1 MIDPENVPLVT
12 NAELLARYVT
22 TSRHFRSSDN
32 TVKQDLFMPHP
43 YIELSVTRH
52 LDATEPEI
60 WEVGFD
66 VVATQ
71 IDRKLYGRTD
81 IQACDCNIDSLQVT
95 AKPILPKNPNHA
107 DIEGWPSAKQ
117 EQKVI
122 ALKLAASASKLI
134 PPPDNANYS
143 LADPAPA
150 EIIKSLIE
158 PEKYNPPDSL
168 TAQIKIATKEFDA
181 GLAKQPKNTSQQL
194 NNKDIF
200 TIFVTV
206 TAIGGLMIAIT
217 KWIFDKII

>member
-1 MIDPENVPLVT
+1 MIDPENVPPVT
-12 NAELLARYVT
+12 DAELLARYVT

-60 WEVGFD
+60 WEVGVD
-66 VVATQ
+66 VAAQ

-81 IQACDCNIDSLQVT
+81 IQACDCNIDSLKVT

-117 EQKVI
+117 DQKVI

-134 PPPDNANYS
+134 PPPQPENLS
-143 LADPAPA
+143 FADV
-150 EIIKSLIE
+150 EIREI
-158 PEKYNPPDSL
+158 L
-168 TAQIKIATKEFDA
+168 TEATKSDRANNLTEQVNTTTRKLDIKFEEETKKTFQQFDNKYLFT
-181 GLAKQPKNTSQQL
+181 GLIA
-194 NNKDIF
+194 
-200 TIFVTV
+200 VT
-206 TAIGGLMIAIT
+206 IGGLVIAIVKLLFT
-217 KWIFDKII
+217 RSMV

>member
-1 MIDPENVPLVT
+1 MIDPENVPPVT
-12 NAELLARYVT
+12 DAELLARYVT

-60 WEVGFD
+60 WEVGVD
-66 VVATQ
+66 VAAQ

-81 IQACDCNIDSLQVT
+81 IQSCYCNIDSLQVT

-117 EQKVI
+117 DQKVI

-134 PPPDNANYS
+134 PPPKSENLS
-143 LADPAPA
+143 LADV
-150 EIIKSLIE
+150 EIKEILTEVPKSDLANNLTKQVNATTRKLDIKFE
-158 PEKYNPPDSL
+158 EE
-168 TAQIKIATKEFDA
+168 TKE
-181 GLAKQPKNTSQQL
+181 KCQQL
-194 NNKDIF
+194 DNKYLF
-200 TIFVTV
+200 TGLVAVT
-206 TAIGGLMIAIT
+206 IGGLVVTIV
-217 KWIFDKII
+217 KWIFMRSMF

>member
-1 MIDPENVPLVT
+1 MYCTIDPENVPPVT
-12 NAELLARYVT
+12 DAELLARYVT

-60 WEVGFD
+60 WDVGFD

-71 IDRKLYGRTD
+71 IDRNLYGRTD

-117 EQKVI
+117 DQKAI
-122 ALKLAASASKLI
+122 AIKLAASASKLI
-134 PPPDNANYS
+134 PPPDKDNTNYD

-150 EIIKSLIE
+150 
-158 PEKYNPPDSL
+158 
-168 TAQIKIATKEFDA
+168 DA
-181 GLAKQPKNTSQQL
+181 SS
-194 NNKDIF
+194 
-200 TIFVTV
+200 TINS
-206 TAIGGLMIAIT
+206 
-217 KWIFDKII
+217 

>member
-1 MIDPENVPLVT
+1 MIDPENVPPVT
-12 NAELLARYVT
+12 DAELLARYVT

-60 WEVGFD
+60 WEVGVD
-66 VVATQ
+66 VADQ

-81 IQACDCNIDSLQVT
+81 IQAHDCNIDSLQVT

-117 EQKVI
+117 DQKVI

-134 PPPDNANYS
+134 LPPKSENLSFADVEIREILPEVTKSDLANNLTEQVNTTTKKLDIKFEEETKKTFQQLDN
-143 LADPAPA
+143 
-150 EIIKSLIE
+150 
-158 PEKYNPPDSL
+158 KYL
-168 TAQIKIATKEFDA
+168 FTGLVAMTLA
-181 GLAKQPKNTSQQL
+181 GLVVAIVKWL
-194 NNKDIF
+194 F
-200 TIFVTV
+200 TRSMV
-206 TAIGGLMIAIT
+206 
-217 KWIFDKII
+217 